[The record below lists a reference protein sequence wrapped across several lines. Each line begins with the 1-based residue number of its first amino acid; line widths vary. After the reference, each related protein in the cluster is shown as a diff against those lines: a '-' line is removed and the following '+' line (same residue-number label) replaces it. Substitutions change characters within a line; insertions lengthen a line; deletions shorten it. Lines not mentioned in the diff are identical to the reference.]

1 MTTQT
6 MTQTTDLDTYYDT
19 IQTLGY
25 LLTPAEAQRWS
36 TAVLKTLGLN
46 MSRSAK
52 KQLKAALP
60 EELAY
65 DVGRVFRLAHF
76 RDKTMPREDFL
87 KECARRA
94 GATDPIFARHPVK
107 AVFHAL
113 KNLLDDDTIQMVT
126 DDLAPE
132 ISQMWREA

>member
-6 MTQTTDLDTYYDT
+6 ITQTTGLDAYYNA
-19 IQTLGY
+19 IQTGGN
-25 LLTPAEAQRWS
+25 LLAPAEAQRWS
-36 TAVLKTLGLN
+36 AAVLKTLGLN
-46 MSRSAK
+46 LSGGAK
-52 KQLKAALP
+52 KQLKKALP

-65 DVGRVFRLAHF
+65 NAGRVFRLAHF
-76 RDKTMPREDFL
+76 RDKTLPREEFL

-94 GATDPIFARHPVK
+94 GATDPIFARHSVT

-113 KNLLDDDTIQMVT
+113 KEMLDDDAIQTIT

-132 ISQMWREA
+132 ISRMWQEA

>member
-6 MTQTTDLDTYYDT
+6 MTQTTDLNAYYDV

-52 KQLKAALP
+52 KQLKKVLP
-60 EELAY
+60 KELAY
-65 DVGRVFRLAHF
+65 DVGRIFRLVHF

-94 GATDPIFARHPVK
+94 GATDPVFARHPVK
-107 AVFHAL
+107 AVLHAL
-113 KNLLDDDTIQMVT
+113 KDLLDDATIQTVT
-126 DDLAPE
+126 DALAPE
-132 ISQMWREA
+132 ISRLWQEA

>member
-1 MTTQT
+1 
-6 MTQTTDLDTYYDT
+6 MTQTIDLDAYYNT
-19 IQTLGY
+19 IQTRGY

-46 MSRSAK
+46 MSSKAK
-52 KQLKAALP
+52 KRLKKALP
-60 EELAY
+60 KELAY
-65 DVGRVFRLAHF
+65 DVGRVLMLVHF
-76 RDKTMPREDFL
+76 RDKTMPRDEFL
-87 KECARRA
+87 KQCARRA

-113 KNLLDDDTIQMVT
+113 KSFLDDDTIQAIT

-132 ISQMWREA
+132 ISQMWQEA

>member
-6 MTQTTDLDTYYDT
+6 MTQTTGLDVYYNT
-19 IQTLGY
+19 IQTGGY
-25 LLTPAEAQRWS
+25 LLTPEEARRWS

-52 KQLKAALP
+52 KQLKKALP

-65 DVGRVFRLAHF
+65 DVGRVLMLVHF
-76 RDKTMPREDFL
+76 RDKAMPRQDFL
-87 KECARRA
+87 EACARRA

-113 KNLLDDDTIQMVT
+113 KDLLDNDTIQTVT

-132 ISQMWREA
+132 ISQMWQEA